1 MTLSETTSF
10 NDQEHADEL
19 LNELIEDGHDKDEM
33 QEFIE
38 THGHKDFVLYYEDY
52 TRMVEEYDQVT
63 VDSFLEVFDLMD
75 VEHLQDAYNGHYRTG
90 AEFAESFVA
99 DTGYIQTDLPYW
111 IAIDW
116 EETSNCNQFDA
127 VSDLCFFLQQI
138 AKDKAVELLIFD
150 ITVTWR
156 WDRQDN

>member
-10 NDQEHADEL
+10 NDQEHAAEL
-19 LNELIEDGHDKDEM
+19 LTELIEDGHDKEEM
-33 QEFIE
+33 EEFIK

-52 TRMVEEYDQVT
+52 TRMVEEYDQET
-63 VDSFLEVFDLMD
+63 VDSFIEVFDLMD
-75 VEHLQDAYNGHYRTG
+75 VEHLNDAYMGCYRSG

-116 EETSNCNQFDA
+116 EETWENLSYDYTESNGYIFCNN
-127 VSDLCFFLQQI
+127 
-138 AKDKAVELLIFD
+138 
-150 ITVTWR
+150 W
-156 WDRQDN
+156 